1 MSINDISF
9 ARRGLLRWFR
19 RHQRDLPWRRSRDPY
34 PIWISE
40 VMLQQTQVKTAVP
53 YFESF
58 LKAFPTVE
66 ALAAAPVDRVLAVW
80 SGLGYYRRAR
90 QLHQAAREIV
100 RRRGFPGTARE
111 LEELPGIG
119 PYTAAAVASIAF
131 DEAVL
136 SLDGNVERVLSRYL
150 ALAEDPKRRRPR
162 AALLAAGAA
171 LLDPE
176 HPGES
181 NQALMELG
189 ATVCVPRRPRCGEC
203 PLKEGCRGHATGEP
217 ERFPPPRRRR
227 PSERIAWSV
236 AVVERQ
242 GRVLFFRRSEASDF
256 LPGMWELP
264 NVPHDAAIEGLQQA
278 LAASYGGR
286 WRLGEASFKV
296 RHAITYRSLTLH
308 VHRAGYV
315 AGHRGS
321 GPAAAW
327 IDPSSLAGVGLSSMF
342 EKVLARW
349 SEVGEP

>member
-1 MSINDISF
+1 
-9 ARRGLLRWFR
+9 
-19 RHQRDLPWRRSRDPY
+19 
-34 PIWISE
+34 
-40 VMLQQTQVKTAVP
+40 MLQQTQVKTVVP
-53 YFESF
+53 YFEGF
-58 LKAFPTVE
+58 LETFPTVA
-66 ALAAAPVDRVLAVW
+66 ALAAAPVDQVLAVW

-90 QLHQAAREIV
+90 QLHRAAQEIV
-100 RRRGFPGTARE
+100 ERRSFPNSARE

-131 DEAVL
+131 GEAVT

-150 ALAEDPKRRRPR
+150 ALAGDPKQRRRR

-203 PLKEGCRGHATGEP
+203 PLKELCRGRASGDP

-242 GRVLFFRRSEASDF
+242 GRVLFFRRSPDSDF

-264 NVPHDAAIEGLQQA
+264 NVSHGADLEGLEQA

-286 WRLGEASFKV
+286 WRLAEAAFAV
-296 RHAITYRSLTLH
+296 RHAVTFRSLTLH
-308 VHRAGYV
+308 VHRAGLV
-315 AGHRGS
+315 AGRRGG
-321 GPAAAW
+321 GPTAAW
-327 IDPSSLAGVGLSSMF
+327 IDPAKRAEYGLSSMF
-342 EKVLARW
+342 DKVLTRW
-349 SEVGEP
+349 SEVGDS